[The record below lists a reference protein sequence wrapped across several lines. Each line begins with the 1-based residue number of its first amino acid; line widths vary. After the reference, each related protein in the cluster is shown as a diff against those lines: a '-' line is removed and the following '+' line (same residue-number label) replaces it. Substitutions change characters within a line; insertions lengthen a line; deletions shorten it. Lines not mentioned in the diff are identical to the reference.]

1 MAKTAIV
8 FGASGLIGSQLL
20 PVLFN
25 DPEYD
30 LVIAFTRKPLGI
42 VAAKLEEVIT
52 DFKDLDA
59 LRKSVKGDV
68 VFNCLGTTI
77 NVAGS
82 EAAFRRIDFE
92 LVRWSAVA
100 AAENKVPQ
108 FLVVSAMGADPDS
121 RIFYNRTKG
130 EMEKAVSALS
140 FEQCVILRPSMLYGP
155 RKEFRFGERVG
166 QVAMFLFWPLIP
178 EKYKPVHAETVARA
192 MVKLASEGAVNGVM
206 ENDRIRK
213 IGRSE

>member
-8 FGASGLIGSQLL
+8 FGATGLIGSQLL
-20 PVLFN
+20 PLLFN
-25 DPEYD
+25 DPAYD
-30 LVIAFTRKPLGI
+30 LVQVFTRRSLGI
-42 VAAKLEEVIT
+42 VNAKLEEVIT

-59 LRKSVKGDV
+59 LRKQVKGDV

-77 NVAGS
+77 NTAGS

-100 AAENKVPQ
+100 ANENNVPQ
-108 FLVVSAMGADPDS
+108 FLVVSSMGANPDS

-130 EMEKAVSALS
+130 EMEKAVSALD
-140 FEQCVILRPSMLYGP
+140 FKQCVIMRPSMLYGP
-155 RKEFRFGERVG
+155 RKEFRFGERIG
-166 QVAMFLFWPLIP
+166 QFFMFLFWLLIP
-178 EKYKPVHAETVARA
+178 AKYKPVHAQTVARA
-192 MVKLASEGAVNGVM
+192 MVQLANEGTQNGVV

-213 IGRSE
+213 IGK